1 MNTIRTELGKW
12 FRVEPVG
19 YRDWAIVVIPAC
31 LWLLILT
38 LLRS

>member
-31 LWLLILT
+31 LWLLMLT
-38 LLRS
+38 LFRS